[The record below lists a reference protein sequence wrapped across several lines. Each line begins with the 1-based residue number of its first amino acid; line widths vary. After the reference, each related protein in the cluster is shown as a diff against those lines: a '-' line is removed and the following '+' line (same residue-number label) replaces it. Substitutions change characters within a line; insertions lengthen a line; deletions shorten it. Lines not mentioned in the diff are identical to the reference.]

1 MSDTMLKDPTIDMG
15 FYCCYCGFNMTNA
28 GICFDCNE
36 YKSAVTLLEY
46 IQMNGKLPVYKGD
59 K

>member
-1 MSDTMLKDPTIDMG
+1 MTVPMIKDPTENMG
-15 FYCCYCGFNMTNA
+15 FYCCYCGFNMTDS
-28 GICFDCNE
+28 GICFNCSE

-46 IQMNGKLPVYKGD
+46 IQMNGMLPVYKEV